1 MYMLKSPEGITFNHV
16 DLQERFTDADNAL
29 YDYFMINDVAGRGV
43 NGKEIELIT
52 VSNNDGAY
60 VEGGR
65 KPPRYLDVT
74 ITVKSPSFS
83 DLRRKI
89 DELNDILNTSEDV
102 PIVFDDETDM
112 TYYGR
117 LDSVNN
123 LTEEHKIYQ
132 AVLTFLCS
140 DPYKYGPEVAK
151 DLGDIDTVNNEG
163 TAPADP
169 IFELTAKEKTTF
181 AMISNGADEDAEYN
195 LIGTPADDDVEVVD
209 TKSSVLYEDGGTID
223 EWEPALKDMID
234 DPNVESVSGTM
245 GTDGAGIRVNTYGP
259 TTDKGQ
265 RGSAIYKELSNS
277 IQDFEL
283 ETTFDIISNREIE
296 NWRMAI
302 YLYDENMNRLGQI
315 GVKDNSRVYKRRVP
329 LATEGPH
336 SAGYNKGRVFG
347 DQSDFNNNARNTT
360 LFYLRAKREGDTFSF
375 YIGEW
380 QSYKYI
386 NVWEGT
392 YKDIAEEYLGRL
404 KYVALFI
411 GSYQDRPIPSRLR
424 MNSVELSELTQVTV
438 DQTPYILYPGDKVRF
453 DHKDDDILVNG
464 ESIMGVK
471 NHTIRKAFGASFFN
485 IKKGYN
491 SIIIYPRDTFDA
503 EAKWSD
509 KYL

>member
-1 MYMLKSPEGITFNHV
+1 MTEHMRII
-16 DLQERFTDADNAL
+16 DIR
-29 YDYFMINDVAGRGV
+29 GRGLADQELTTIRPTDSDEDYV
-43 NGKEIELIT
+43 SYRNKPKKHIEIDYEIRAHDKESL
-52 VSNNDGAY
+52 
-60 VEGGR
+60 R
-65 KPPRYLDVT
+65 K
-74 ITVKSPSFS
+74 
-83 DLRRKI
+83 KI
-89 DELNDILNTSEDV
+89 DEVSPLLITKEQV
-102 PIVFDDETDM
+102 PVVFPDETDR
-112 TYYGR
+112 TYYCQ
-117 LDSVNN
+117 LDGVDEDREYHHIGIHRGT
-123 LTEEHKIYQ
+123 L
-132 AVLTFLCS
+132 FLCS
-140 DPYKYGPEVAK
+140 DPYKYGPEVVK

-223 EWEPALKDMID
+223 EWEPAPKDMID

-265 RGSAIYKELSNS
+265 RGGAVYKELSNS

-302 YLYDENMNRLGQI
+302 YLYDENMNSLGQI

-329 LATEGPH
+329 LATAGPH

-380 QSYKYI
+380 QSYKHI

-471 NHTIRKAFGASFFN
+471 NHPIRKAFGASFFK